1 MTDWLSKL
9 NDQQKV
15 AATHVS
21 GPLFVVAGAGTGKT
35 RTLTTRVA
43 YLIEQA
49 GVSPESILAVTFTNK
64 AAREMKERIIDMVG
78 PYAVKTWIY
87 TFHGFGVQVLREY
100 IDRLSYGYTKK
111 FNIIDEDDAKSI
123 IREAIK
129 AQNLDAKQYK
139 VNDIRNK
146 ISDFKFFKED
156 KFDDYNER
164 NIYQIYQQN
173 LIENNLLDF
182 DDLQL
187 YTHELLL
194 TDEVVRNY
202 YQEKFQYILV
212 DEFQDTDHV
221 QYEIVKILASK
232 HKNLFVV
239 GDPDQSIYGFRGA
252 DYNNANKFKRDFGNQ
267 VVLDINY
274 RSTTHILDYANRL
287 IKKNQNRPYEK
298 DLKSNLG
305 EGIEPAI
312 WSAQSDFNEATMIA
326 NEIKRLV
333 SDHEYSYEDI
343 AILYRSNALSRTF
356 EDTMMKH
363 NIPYVMYGG
372 ISFYQRKEIKDILAY
387 IRLLLN
393 PHLDFYLKRI
403 INVPKRAIGPTSVQ
417 KLETK
422 AREMGI
428 SMYEAI
434 DFVEFSGK
442 ARESLMNF
450 KTDIMEMSDKLNYME
465 SLEEIVMYVAYHSGY
480 ITMLE
485 EEKDDVSEDRI
496 DNIKEL
502 KSVFVQGEQFYEGNF
517 FERLTQLLDQI
528 ALYSDLDK
536 ADDRNAIKLSTFHQV
551 KGLEFKVVFMVVME
565 EEIFPSPLS
574 MFDPKDLEEE
584 RRIAY
589 VGVTRAKERLYLT
602 RAESRLLY
610 GNWLNPN
617 PSRFLREMR
626 PVQEV
631 FTSRKFESFQQTKN
645 TTYLASGD
653 KVSHTIFGEGIVVSI
668 EDGIATIAFKMPH
681 GIKKLLENHPSIK
694 KI

>member
-9 NDQQKV
+9 NDQQRK
-15 AATHVS
+15 AATHVE

-49 GVSPESILAVTFTNK
+49 GISPESILAVTFTNK
-64 AAREMKERIIDMVG
+64 AAREMKERIIDMAG
-78 PYAVKTWIY
+78 PHAVKTWIY
-87 TFHGFGVQVLREY
+87 TFHAFGVQVLREF
-100 IDRLSYGYTKK
+100 IDRLNQGYKK
-111 FNIIDEDDAKSI
+111 NFNIIDEDDAKAI
-123 IREAIK
+123 IRDLIK
-129 AQNLDAKQYK
+129 SQNLDNKQYK

-146 ISDFKFFKED
+146 ISDYKYFKED
-156 KFDDYNER
+156 KFDDYHER
-164 NIYQIYQQN
+164 NIYQLYQKN
-173 LIENNLLDF
+173 LVENNLLDF
-182 DDLQL
+182 DDLQVL
-187 YTHELLL
+187 THELLL
-194 TDEVVRNY
+194 TDEVTRTY
-202 YQEKFQYILV
+202 YQNKFQYILV
-212 DEFQDTDHV
+212 DEFQDTDHI
-221 QYEIVKILASK
+221 QYEIIKLLGMK
-232 HKNLFVV
+232 HRNVFVV

-252 DYNNANKFKRDFGNQ
+252 DYNNANKFMKDFGNQ
-267 VVLDINY
+267 VVLDLNY
-274 RSTTHILDYANRL
+274 RSTTHILSYANRL
-287 IKKNQNRPYEK
+287 IKRNQNRPFEK

-305 EGIEPAI
+305 DGIEPVI
-312 WSAQSDFNEATMIA
+312 WSAQSDFNEANMVA

-333 SDHEYSYEDI
+333 SDYHYNYEDI
-343 AILYRSNALSRTF
+343 AILYRNNALSRTF

-372 ISFYQRKEIKDILAY
+372 ISFYQRKEIKDVLAY
-387 IRLLLN
+387 IRVLLN
-393 PHLDFYLKRI
+393 PNLDFYFKRI

-417 KLETK
+417 KLEAK
-422 AREMGI
+422 AKELKI
-428 SMYEAI
+428 SMFEAI
-434 DFVEFSGK
+434 DHIDFSGK
-442 ARESLMNF
+442 AKDALHEFKSL
-450 KTDIMEMSDKLNYME
+450 ILEMSDKLNYME

-480 ITMLE
+480 IAMLE
-485 EEKDDVSEDRI
+485 EEKDDISEDRI

-517 FERLTQLLDQI
+517 VERLQQLLDQI

-551 KGLEFKVVFMVVME
+551 KGLEFKVVFMTVME
-565 EEIFPSPLS
+565 DEIFPSPLS
-574 MFDPKDLEEE
+574 TFDPKDLEEE

-602 RAESRLLY
+602 RSESRLLY
-610 GNWLNPN
+610 GNWMNPS
-617 PSRFLREMR
+617 PSRFLKEMR

-631 FTSRKFESFQQTKN
+631 FTSRKFESSPTQKN
-645 TTYLASGD
+645 TTFLNAGD
-653 KVSHTIFGEGIVVSI
+653 KVNHIVFGEGIVVGV